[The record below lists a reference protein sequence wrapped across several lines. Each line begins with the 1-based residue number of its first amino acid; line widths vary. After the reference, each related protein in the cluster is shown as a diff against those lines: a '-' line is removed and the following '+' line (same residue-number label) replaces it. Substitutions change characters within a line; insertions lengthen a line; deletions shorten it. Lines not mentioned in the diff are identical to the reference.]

1 MSANGSTPRSPAAT
15 SPITPVSSTYEL
27 TPEQAFVFADEDS
40 ACFMQ
45 NAWAVPASMWF
56 DEDKAIEAFRTGKGI
71 SWGDHDGRL
80 YCGVAAF

>member
-1 MSANGSTPRSPAAT
+1 M
-15 SPITPVSSTYEL
+15 
-27 TPEQAFVFADEDS
+27 FADKHS
-40 ACFMQ
+40 ACFMP

-56 DEDKAIEAFRTGKGI
+56 DEDKAIEAFRTGEGI